1 MPRLQAFFLLLVASL
16 SLLSHVRGQAS
27 FAEDI
32 WESEDE
38 IPPLGYDTAGN
49 PIKPETKRELNTQ
62 VHTTNP
68 DLGKRAQKT
77 DLPYIACDVCMLTME
92 QLSNVTRN
100 LALREEN
107 LHKGK
112 PKKSLVLK
120 ATKKVCDY
128 A

>member
-1 MPRLQAFFLLLVASL
+1 MPRLQAFFLLLLASL

-62 VHTTNP
+62 
-68 DLGKRAQKT
+68 
-77 DLPYIACDVCMLTME
+77 
-92 QLSNVTRN
+92 
-100 LALREEN
+100 
-107 LHKGK
+107 
-112 PKKSLVLK
+112 
-120 ATKKVCDY
+120 
-128 A
+128 